1 MNGVRFYDI
10 DEIICNFLLLFGNDD
25 GEIDEIDDKSET
37 FSIKSVF
44 CFCFGSLFYVLLSLV
59 FALRNEGLWML
70 IR

>member
-44 CFCFGSLFYVLLSLV
+44 FLFWFFILCFIVSCFCFK
-59 FALRNEGLWML
+59 E
-70 IR
+70 